1 MDVTRTPPPRSP
13 VGFFGESHFVWA
25 PKKPC
30 RAQKSSRDQKRNSV
44 RSLNFSTILTEE
56 DISKNKSLGMTSGL
70 RGQVMGKVLTRL
82 PDYER
87 SRDTPNRLVSTSLG
101 AGNSI
106 ARRIDFA
113 AITVSQ
119 NDSERVSMSPRV
131 PSSDARRL
139 SAGIEGPLGQNAKRQ
154 AVDQLTSIGN
164 AKSAKI
170 VSNGTSCIGIKK
182 ARLARLLR

>member
-1 MDVTRTPPPRSP
+1 MTRTPPPRSP

-30 RAQKSSRDQKRNSV
+30 RAQKSSRDKKPNSV
-44 RSLNFSTILTEE
+44 RNLNFSSILTEE
-56 DISKNKSLGMTSGL
+56 DISENKSLGMTRGL
-70 RGQVMGKVLTRL
+70 RGRVMGKVLTRL
-82 PDYER
+82 PDYE
-87 SRDTPNRLVSTSLG
+87 SRHDTPNRRVSTSLG

-119 NDSERVSMSPRV
+119 NDSERVSMSPIRV

-139 SAGIEGPLGQNAKRQ
+139 IAGIEGPLGQNVKRQ

-170 VSNGTSCIGIKK
+170 VSNGASCSGIKK